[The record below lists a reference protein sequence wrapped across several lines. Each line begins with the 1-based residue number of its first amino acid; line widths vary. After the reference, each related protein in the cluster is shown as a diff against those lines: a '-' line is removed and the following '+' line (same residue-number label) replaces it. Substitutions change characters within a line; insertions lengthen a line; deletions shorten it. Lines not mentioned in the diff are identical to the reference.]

1 MSLFNKLNQ
10 IKDLKSQAKNLQNQ
24 LAQESV
30 TVEKHEVKL
39 TMNGNQKITNL
50 DINSNLLSPD
60 KKNRLEETLKDLHDE
75 AIKKIQRIM
84 AEKMRAS
91 GDFNIPGLS

>member
-60 KKNRLEETLKDLHDE
+60 KKNRLEETIKDLHDE

>member
-10 IKDLKSQAKNLQNQ
+10 IKDLRQQAKTLQGQ

-30 TVEKHEVKL
+30 TAEKHGVAL
-39 TMNGNQKITNL
+39 TMNGNQKLVNL
-50 DINSNLLSPD
+50 DINQELLAPER
-60 KKNRLEETLKDLHDE
+60 KERLEELIKDLHDE
-75 AIKKIQRIM
+75 AIKKVQRVM
-84 AEKMRAS
+84 AEKMKAS